1 MNRPDR
7 VHDSAVLDQ
16 LDAIGPV
23 LFEGNVW
30 RVTRRGRDAV
40 KGSSANGRW
49 SPRDEYGAGE
59 FEVLYASLESEGAY
73 AEIGYRLSLEPVWP
87 SRIDHE
93 IHLID
98 LQLDRALRLA
108 DLSVLSGLGVNIAK
122 YESFDYAATQAIASA
137 AHFLEFDGLVVP
149 SARYDCSNLAVF
161 MDRLG
166 EGHRCEVR
174 ETKPVDWTNWHKN
187 RVRE

>member
-1 MNRPDR
+1 MSRRDR
-7 VHDSAVLDQ
+7 VHDSAVLDS
-16 LDAIGPV
+16 LESIGHV
-23 LFEGNVW
+23 LFEGDVW
-30 RVTRRGRDAV
+30 RVTRKGRDALM
-40 KGSSANGRW
+40 GSSANGRW
-49 SPRDEYGAGE
+49 SPSGE

-87 SRIDHE
+87 SRIKHE

-122 YESFDYAATQAIASA
+122 YESFDYSATQAIASA

-166 EGHRCEVR
+166 EGHRLDVR

-187 RVRE
+187 RDRE

>member
-1 MNRPDR
+1 MKRRDR
-7 VHDSAVLDQ
+7 VHDSAVLDK
-16 LDAIGPV
+16 LESIGHV

-30 RVTRRGRDAV
+30 RVTRKEHGAL

-49 SPRDEYGAGE
+49 SPSGE
-59 FEVLYASLESEGAY
+59 FEVLYASLEFEGAY

-87 SRIDHE
+87 SRIKHE

-108 DLSVLSGLGVNIAK
+108 DLSVLSGLGVNTAK
-122 YESFDYAATQAIASA
+122 YESFDYSATQAIASA

-166 EGHRCEVR
+166 EGHRLEVR
-174 ETKPVDWTNWHKN
+174 ETKTVDWTNWHKN
-187 RVRE
+187 RNRE